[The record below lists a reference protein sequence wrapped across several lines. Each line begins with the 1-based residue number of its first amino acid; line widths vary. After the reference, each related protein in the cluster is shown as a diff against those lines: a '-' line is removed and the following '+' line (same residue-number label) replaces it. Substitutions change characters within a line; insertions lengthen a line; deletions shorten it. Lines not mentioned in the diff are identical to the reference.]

1 MLKVGKSLQNLTM
14 IHDELRTYLM
24 ELLQL
29 TYFKS
34 LLDPEPNKIYQTYET
49 MQFYS
54 STIDDKAAD
63 LEKT

>member
-1 MLKVGKSLQNLTM
+1 M

-34 LLDPEPNKIYQTYET
+34 LLDPEPNEIYQPYET

-54 STIDDKAAD
+54 STFDDKAAD